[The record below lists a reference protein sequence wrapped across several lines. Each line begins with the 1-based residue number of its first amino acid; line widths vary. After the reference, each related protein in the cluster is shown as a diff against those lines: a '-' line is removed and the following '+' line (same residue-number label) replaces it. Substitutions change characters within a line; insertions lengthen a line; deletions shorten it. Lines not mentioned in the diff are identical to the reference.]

1 MKKIIISLWLL
12 CPLCTLAA
20 TPIESIQEQAV
31 EQVKEY
37 CTLMSQ
43 FVGSADN
50 IDNVDK
56 IVALCENNKVSTYDD
71 FAQNTHVFTERPLFD
86 YLQNITLTYENNVQI
101 DYSQYQYEGT
111 FSAPSTF
118 NGIPGDTYMKILVT
132 KKMRG
137 KGVNKTIRNI
147 ITVNTATMKIGGT
160 VDEGFQSPYGIYI
173 EGIKAMQKKE
183 YDKAEELLKKASQ
196 FEFFSRRYRAKIYL
210 GLLYQKRG
218 KLNEGFQ
225 ALIEVGENDPL
236 AEFFLSTIYYLDG
249 PAEFKDV
256 AKALQIIEKNV
267 AYENKDFPKIND
279 IYKLKLAL
287 IYSGFH
293 ANPNITPDIDKA
305 IKLCKELSE
314 AEDKQLAIHSNF
326 LLLAYSA
333 KKNGI
338 QSVLPYCEK
347 YNASDLSTYAPS
359 HFQSYETLVCQLY
372 KQYFPQKYQEEINVL
387 KQSFTHHGWVCT
399 LVGDF
404 YIIKKDYTSAHTMY
418 LKGAELQDGN
428 CAYRLFLLY
437 HEGLG
442 MPQSRQTAWTWLN
455 QAGDYNCPDALYILG
470 NGYYLGDSIYNIK
483 PDIQKAISYLKRA
496 AAQGSSN
503 ATLLLD
509 KISSE
514 EKGRR

>member
-1 MKKIIISLWLL
+1 MKKIIVSLWLL
-12 CPLCTLAA
+12 CPLCAWAA
-20 TPIESIQEQAV
+20 TPIESIQEQAI

-43 FVGSADN
+43 FAGNADN
-50 IDNVDK
+50 IDKVDK
-56 IVALCENNKVSTYDD
+56 IVALCENNRVSTFDD
-71 FAQNTHVFTERPLFD
+71 FKQNTHVFTERPLFD

-196 FEFFSRRYRAKIYL
+196 FEFFSHRYRAKIYL

-267 AYENKDFPKIND
+267 AYENKDFPQIND
-279 IYKLKLAL
+279 IYKFELVL
-287 IYSGFH
+287 IHNGFH
-293 ANPNITPDIDKA
+293 DPNITPNIDKA
-305 IKLCKELSE
+305 IKLCKELSGSE
-314 AEDKQLAIHSNF
+314 NKQFAINSNF
-326 LLLAYSA
+326 LLIAALI
-333 KKNGI
+333 KKEDI
-338 QSVLPYCEK
+338 QSILPYCKK
-347 YNASDLSTYAPS
+347 YSASDLSTYTPS
-359 HFQSYETLVCQLY
+359 QFQVYETSKCQLY
-372 KQYFPQKYQEEINVL
+372 KQYFPQKYQEEINTL
-387 KQSFTHHGWVCT
+387 KQSFTQHGWVCT
-399 LVGDF
+399 LVGDS
-404 YIIKKDYTSAHTMY
+404 YINKKDYASAHTMY

-437 HEGLG
+437 HEGVG
-442 MPQSRQTAWTWLN
+442 VSQSRQTAWTWLN
-455 QAGDYNCPDALYILG
+455 KAGDYNCPDALYILG
-470 NGYYLGDSIYNIK
+470 NAYYLGDFNYDIE

-496 AAQGSSN
+496 AAQGASN

-514 EKGRR
+514 RKNQR